1 MKKFFVLI
9 ILLTVNLN
17 AQFNEFQPDYN
28 WLTISTEH
36 AYVHYHEEA
45 ERTANVVAKIIED
58 VWFPLTSLY
67 EYEPEKVHFV
77 IKDIDDYSNGA
88 TYFFD
93 NKIEIWASALDF
105 DLRGDHNWLRNVISH
120 EFTHM
125 VQIQSGMKLS
135 RNLPAFYFQFLN
147 YEEKRRPDILYGF
160 PNVIVS
166 YPVPSI
172 NIPAWFAEGTAQY
185 MRKDFDYDN
194 WDSHRDMIL
203 RSYVL
208 DDKMLTWNQMGIF
221 NKTSLGNES
230 VYNSGFALT
239 KYISQKFGED
249 KLREI
254 TKELGKL
261 TVFTFDAAVKNVLG
275 IDGPELYD
283 EWKTYVKKS
292 YSERSKP
299 IFDNLVV
306 GEQISDEGFGNFY
319 PVYSSDG
326 KSIYFISNSGSDYF
340 SPSNIIRYDID
351 TKTKKT
357 VVENVRSAFSL
368 FRNDKKVV
376 YSKLSEDNPK
386 WVNIHDL
393 YIYDIESEDEK
404 RITYGLRANNPSISN
419 NEDKIC
425 FVFQKDGTSNIGI
438 TNIDG
443 SDFRQLTF
451 FTNGEQVYNPK
462 FLKDDS
468 CLIFDYSYHHGRDIA
483 KVKINESNKIEFII
497 KTEFDERNPVLD
509 KDGNIIF
516 SSDERG
522 IFNIYKYKID
532 TGEKT
537 QITNVLGGAFMPA
550 FDQNENL
557 VYSGYT
563 SGGYKIFLLKKELQ
577 KSIASNANY
586 IKIDNAPLGIDQPK
600 GDMKKFNLQ
609 ALKEFNDKE
618 PVNYESKPYKGFFSR
633 WSFFPFIRYDNYN
646 TSSSVLD
653 RFKPGVYIT
662 SSDYLNRY
670 SVFGGLSINKLFE
683 RDAFL
688 SFEYRNKLPLLYQLG
703 IKPQITLELYS
714 ISRKTNVDLFFTEY
728 VDSNNVTRYDSHA
741 KTDVTYNLFEF
752 DVAANHKV
760 FAEGNNLELRFIYS
774 QYTATLGSFV
784 IPNTS
789 LLYPTSDDKYLV
801 GKNIQIKF
809 NHNAIKP
816 TIDSDI
822 NPIGRTVELK
832 YNYEINDFN
841 NNGEYTVKDGLLKAV
856 YNKFNFHRIEL
867 NWDEHYNAWSN
878 HTLNIKIRLGS
889 ILGPQVPDFFDF
901 YLGGLVGMK
910 SYPFYAIS
918 GNEIS
923 WVNFTYRF
931 PLFEN
936 IDYKLGHL
944 YLDKTYLSI
953 YADLGNAW
961 MGKIPAINNFKKGVG
976 MELRLKMN
984 SFYLFPTSIFVS
996 AAYAIDKYERTVQNK
1011 KIIYG
1016 KEVQLYGGILF
1027 DFSF

>member
-1 MKKFFVLI
+1 MKKIFLLFVL
-9 ILLTVNLN
+9 LSVKLH
-17 AQFNEFQPDYN
+17 AQFNDFQPDYN

-45 ERTANVVAKIIED
+45 ERTAKVVAKIIED
-58 VWFPLTSLY
+58 VWEPITSLY

-125 VQIQSGMKLS
+125 VQIQAGMKLS

-147 YEEKRRPDILYGF
+147 YEEKRRSDILYGF

-239 KYISQKFGED
+239 RYISQKYGED

-275 IDGPELYD
+275 IDGQELYD
-283 EWKTYVKKS
+283 EWKNYLKKS
-292 YSERSKP
+292 YAERIKP
-299 IFDNLVV
+299 IMDNPVI
-306 GEQISDEGFGNFY
+306 GEQIIDEGFGNFY
-319 PVYSSDG
+319 PVFSADG
-326 KSIYFISNSGSDYF
+326 KSIFYISNAGSDYF
-340 SPSNIIRYDID
+340 NPSHIMKYEAESKEKKIIAENI
-351 TKTKKT
+351 
-357 VVENVRSAFSL
+357 RSAFS
-368 FRNDKKVV
+368 FYNNDKKIV

-386 WVNIHDL
+386 WINIHDL
-393 YIYDIESEDEK
+393 YTYDIESENEE
-404 RITYGLRANNPSISN
+404 RITFGLRANNPSVSN
-419 NEDKIC
+419 KEDKIC
-425 FVFQKDGTSNIGI
+425 FVFQKDGTSNIGMI
-438 TNIDG
+438 NIDG
-443 SDFRQLTF
+443 SGFKQLTF
-451 FTNGEQVYNPK
+451 FVNGEQVYNPK
-462 FLKDDS
+462 FSKDDS
-468 CLIFDYSYHHGRDIA
+468 FVIFDYSYHHGRDIA
-483 KVKINESNKIEFII
+483 KVEINEPNKVEFII
-497 KTEFDERNPVLD
+497 KTESDERNPVFD
-509 KDGNIIF
+509 KEGNIVF
-516 SSDERG
+516 ASDESG
-522 IFNIYKYKID
+522 IFNIYRYNII

-537 QITNVLGGAFMPA
+537 QVTNVLGGAFMPA

-557 VYSGYT
+557 VYAGYT
-563 SGGYKIFLLKKELQ
+563 SGGYKIFLLNKELQ
-577 KSIASNANY
+577 KPVRSNENY
-586 IKIDNAPLGIDQPK
+586 IKIQNPPLDADQPK
-600 GDMKKFNLQ
+600 GDITKFNLQ
-609 ALKEFNDKE
+609 TLKYFNDKE
-618 PVNYESKPYKGFFSR
+618 PVNFESKPYKGFFSR

-646 TSSSVLD
+646 TSSSVLN

-688 SFEYRNKLPLLYQLG
+688 SFEYRNKLPLLFSLG

-714 ISRKTNVDLFFTEY
+714 ISRKTNVDLFFNEY
-728 VDSNNVTRYDSHA
+728 VDSNNVTRYDSRA

-752 DVAANHKV
+752 DFAANHKI

-789 LLYPTSDDKYLV
+789 SLYPTSDDKYLV
-801 GKNIQIKF
+801 GRNIQVKF
-809 NHNAIKP
+809 NHNSIKP
-816 TIDSDI
+816 AIDSDI
-822 NPIGRTVELK
+822 NPIGRTFELK

-841 NNGEYTVKDGLLKAV
+841 NKGEYTVNDGILKAV
-856 YNKFNFHRIEL
+856 YNKFNFHRLEL
-867 NWDEHYNAWSN
+867 NWDEHYRTWKNQ
-878 HTLNIKIRLGS
+878 TFNIKLRAGTIF
-889 ILGPQVPDFFDF
+889 GPRVPDFFDF

-918 GNEIS
+918 GNEIG
-923 WVNFTYRF
+923 WLNFTYRF

-944 YLDKTYLSI
+944 YFDKTYLSV

-961 MGKIPAINNFKKGVG
+961 TGKFPALNDFKKGIG

-996 AAYAIDKYERTVQNK
+996 AAYSIDKYERTVQNK
-1011 KIIYG
+1011 KIVYG
-1016 KEVQLYGGILF
+1016 KEIQLYGGILF
-1027 DFSF
+1027 DFNF